1 MKWTGVDRGSAR
13 EISFPCTPKNPY
25 FILLYRP
32 SGQGG
37 QGKQEIIIPMGKKNK
52 IKNFLSLIEMNV
64 RNRVSLSTSNFNHI
78 NIDFDM
84 DRVHRIPLSTL
95 DTLIVYII
103 FILINRNIDYNSFR
117 GTNLSHDLFGFSN
130 ASAAPLFFN

>member
-1 MKWTGVDRGSAR
+1 VDRGSAR

-25 FILLYRP
+25 FIWVKLQ

-78 NIDFDM
+78 NIDVDM
-84 DRVHRIPLSTL
+84 DRVIFFPCPLC
-95 DTLIVYII
+95 
-103 FILINRNIDYNSFR
+103 
-117 GTNLSHDLFGFSN
+117 
-130 ASAAPLFFN
+130 LFFEN